1 MRADLK
7 SINVK
12 NFLSCCLGS
21 TAHLVALQKLVQAL
35 TGLVTALLV
44 TQYLTPNEQGY
55 FYTIGS
61 LLSSYILLDFGLSN
75 LIVQVSARYFS
86 DLSWNK
92 GFIFSPEEKA
102 KSSFFALAEWVG
114 RWYFKLG
121 VLTLILIPLGFLYFS
136 FAKTSDGV
144 QWQLPW
150 VAVVC
155 FLALS
160 MPATGFLALL
170 EGAGKINE
178 VYVIRMLHYLFGA
191 LLAWTLLALGYG
203 LFAQSM
209 APLAISVIVYYWVW
223 IKFQPFLKDTLF
235 NKTEF
240 PWKTELWPQQKKVGL
255 SWTSNYLFLHVPVP
269 IVFYFSGSVE
279 AGKMGLSM
287 VIANVSC
294 AIALSW
300 ITAVTPRVSSLVAG
314 GDVLEAKN
322 IFIKAFAVSSVL
334 LVLGIM
340 TFFLIQSNFQEN
352 SMAQRILSPIQ
363 TLLIFVTF
371 AAFHSINGLI
381 VYFRAFKKELLAL
394 PNLIATLM
402 IMIGGC
408 LIVPQNGAG
417 QLIVL
422 MAATYVMLM
431 IYALFNFWRFDDKEV
446 SHA

>member
-1 MRADLK
+1 MSAK
-7 SINVK
+7 SSIKVTSA
-12 NFLSCCLGS
+12 LI
-21 TAHLVALQKLVQAL
+21 ALQKIVQAVV
-35 TGLVTALLV
+35 GLVTAILV
-44 TQYLTPNEQGY
+44 TKFLTPNEQGY

-92 GFIFSPEEKA
+92 GVIFSPKEKA

-114 RWYFKLG
+114 HWYFKLG
-121 VLTLILIPLGFLYFS
+121 VLTLILIPLGFIYFS

-144 QWQLPW
+144 AWQMPW
-150 VAVVC
+150 VAVVF

-160 MPATGFLALL
+160 MPATGFLALV
-170 EGAGKINE
+170 EGAGKINQ
-178 VYVIRMLHYLFGA
+178 VYVVRIFHYLTGA
-191 LLAWTLLALGYG
+191 ILAWTLLTLGYG

-223 IKFQPFLKDTLF
+223 VKFQPFLKDALS

-240 PWKTELWPQQKKVGL
+240 HWKIELWPQQKKVGL
-255 SWTSNYLFLHVPVP
+255 SWISNYLFLHVPVP
-269 IVFYFSGSVE
+269 IVFYYSGSIE

-300 ITAVTPRVSSLVAG
+300 ITAVTPKVSSLIAG
-314 GDVLEAKN
+314 GDVLEAKT
-322 IFIKAFAVSSVL
+322 IFRKAFAVSSAL
-334 LVLGIM
+334 LVLGVLV
-340 TFFLIQSNFQEN
+340 FYLIQSNFQEN
-352 SMAQRILSPIQ
+352 LIAQRILSPIQ

-381 VYFRAFKKELLAL
+381 VYFRAFKKEPLAL
-394 PNLIATLM
+394 PNLVATLM

-417 QLIVL
+417 QLIIL

-431 IYALFNFWRFDDKEV
+431 IYALLSFWRFDAKEITN
-446 SHA
+446 A

>member
-1 MRADLK
+1 MK
-7 SINVK
+7 K
-12 NFLSCCLGS
+12 FLFWSLGS
-21 TAHLVALQKLVQAL
+21 KAHLVALQKLVQAI
-35 TGLVTALLV
+35 TGLVTAVLV
-44 TQYLTPNEQGY
+44 TKFLTPNEQGY
-55 FYTIGS
+55 FYSIGS

-92 GFIFSPEEKA
+92 GVIFSPKEKA

-121 VLTLILIPLGFLYFS
+121 VFTLILIPLGFLYFS

-144 QWQLPW
+144 EWQAPW
-150 VAVVC
+150 IAVVC

-160 MPATGFLALL
+160 MPATGFLAIV

-178 VYVIRMLHYLFGA
+178 VYLIRILHYLLGA
-191 LLAWTLLALGYG
+191 LFAWILLVLGYG

-209 APLAISVIVYYWVW
+209 APLAISIIVYYWFWV
-223 IKFQPFLKDTLF
+223 KFPSFLKEMLS

-255 SWTSNYLFLHVPVP
+255 SWISNYLFLHVPVP

-300 ITAVTPRVSSLVAG
+300 ITALTPKVSSLIAG
-314 GDVLEAKN
+314 GDVLEAKI
-322 IFIKAFAVSSVL
+322 IFRKAFGISSGL
-334 LVLGIM
+334 LVFGILV
-340 TFFLIQSNFQEN
+340 FFLINVDFQEN
-352 SMAQRILSPIQ
+352 LMAQRILSPIQ
-363 TLLIFVTF
+363 MLLIFVTF

-381 VYFRAFKKELLAL
+381 VYFRAFKKEPLAL

-431 IYALFNFWRFDDKEV
+431 IYALLTFWRFHDKEV
-446 SHA
+446 LNA